1 MGIACTAATVH
12 TASIVRT
19 ATTVRTAVTTHA
31 AGTVRPAVTVHTAA
45 IECTADIIRTAVQR
59 VGGSYVGFIVVK
71 NAEIPLGTAD
81 IDVKSYTKN
90 ARAWP
95 SRR

>member
-19 ATTVRTAVTTHA
+19 ATTVRT
-31 AGTVRPAVTVHTAA
+31 AVTVHTAA